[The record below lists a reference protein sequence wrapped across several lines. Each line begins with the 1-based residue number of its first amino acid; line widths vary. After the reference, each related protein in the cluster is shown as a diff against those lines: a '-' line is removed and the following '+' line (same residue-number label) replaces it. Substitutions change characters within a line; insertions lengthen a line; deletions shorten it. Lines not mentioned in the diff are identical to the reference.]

1 LILRPALSKIGPL
14 PAQLGE
20 LATLGR
26 RQRLNIGLECLEHGD
41 LGVSEHHEN
50 LQWLRV
56 AV

>member
-1 LILRPALSKIGPL
+1 VRPGLSNIGPL

-26 RQRLNIGLECLEHGD
+26 RQSLDIGLECFEHGD